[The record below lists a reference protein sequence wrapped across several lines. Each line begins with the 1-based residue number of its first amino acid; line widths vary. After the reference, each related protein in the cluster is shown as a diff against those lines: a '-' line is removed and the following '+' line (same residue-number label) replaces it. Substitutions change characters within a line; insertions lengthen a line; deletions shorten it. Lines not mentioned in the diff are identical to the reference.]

1 MGRLEGKIAI
11 VTGAGSGIGEAVA
24 LRFVREGA
32 RVIGVSVSDSAIKVA
47 ARAGD
52 GMEGRRCDVSDPAAV
67 AALVEHCRAAHGRL
81 DVLVSNAAVSPPGF
95 PRLHEASIEQWDAV
109 INVNQRGAFLVLK
122 YALPLMI
129 ASGGGAVV
137 NMASVGSFRA
147 SPNASAYLTSK
158 GALLMMTRAA
168 AVEYL
173 KDNIRLNAVCPGM
186 TRTAIFDGVT
196 EEQMAQLLAR
206 APNVRMSEPEEV
218 ANLTLFLCSDEA
230 SAITGAAYII
240 DGGRC
245 AQG

>member
-1 MGRLEGKIAI
+1 M
-11 VTGAGSGIGEAVA
+11 TGAGSGIGEAVA
-24 LRFVREGA
+24 RRFVREGA
-32 RVIGVSVSDSAIKVA
+32 RVIGVSISDSAAKVA
-47 ARAGD
+47 ASIGQ

-67 AALVEHCRAAHGRL
+67 AALFEYCRAAYGRL
-81 DVLVSNAAVSPPGF
+81 DILVNNAAIATPGF
-95 PRLHEASIEQWDAV
+95 PRLHEVLLQQWDAV
-109 INVNQRGAFLVLK
+109 INVNQRGAFVVLK
-122 YALPLMI
+122 HAIALML
-129 ASGGGAVV
+129 AAGGGAIV

-147 SPNASAYLTSK
+147 TTNASAYLTSK

-173 KDNIRLNAVCPGM
+173 KDNIRINAVCPGM
-186 TRTAIFDGVT
+186 THTALFDGVT
-196 EEQMAQLLAR
+196 EEQMTRLFAR
-206 APNVRMSEPEEV
+206 TPNVRMSTPEEV

>member
-1 MGRLEGKIAI
+1 MGRIEQKIAI

-24 LRFVREGA
+24 RRFVREGA
-32 RVIGVSVSDSAIKVA
+32 RVIGVSASDSALQVA
-47 ARAGD
+47 ASIGA

-67 AALVEHCRAAHGRL
+67 AALFEHCRASYGRL
-81 DVLVSNAAVSPPGF
+81 DILVNNAAIATPGF
-95 PRLHEASIEQWDAV
+95 PRLHEVSLEQWDAV

-122 YALPLMI
+122 QAIVLML

-173 KDNIRLNAVCPGM
+173 QDNVRINAVCPGM
-186 TRTAIFDGVT
+186 TRTALFDGVT
-196 EEQMAQLLAR
+196 DEQMTRLLAR
-206 APNVRMSEPEEV
+206 TPNVRMTTPEEV